1 MIKFF
6 VSRNFDKL
14 IRFVLDEYGLNSSWR
29 VIVLDDDECKLFF
42 YERINFITYK
52 DEFFDKADVVD
63 EWDDGDPKT
72 HDSFYAC
79 CIPCFDNYE
88 DIIKIKEGLDQKRL
102 ETFNSETNFIQKLF
116 YSYRDVDHLILIN
129 DESFSGL
136 LNVQWPEII
145 GHEAFHIVEYELY
158 DQTHKGE
165 EVYEYGKKLADQYIA
180 SLTVEQRKS
189 EFKKICSHEKGRGKY
204 GKLRIITK
212 FNIGCSGDK
221 R

>member
-1 MIKFF
+1 VIKIF
-6 VSRNFDKL
+6 VTRNFDTL
-14 IRFVLDEYGLNSSWR
+14 IRFILDEYELNPSWR
-29 VIVLDDDECKLFF
+29 VVILNDEECSLFFNERPNFINYHQEFFGLADIVKEHDDEP
-42 YERINFITYK
+42 E
-52 DEFFDKADVVD
+52 
-63 EWDDGDPKT
+63 T

-79 CIPCFDNYE
+79 CIPCSNNKDNIE
-88 DIIKIKEGLDQKRL
+88 EIKGELDQKRL
-102 ETFNSETNFIQKLF
+102 VAFNCETKFIQRLF
-116 YSYRDVDHLILIN
+116 TSYDVDHLILIN